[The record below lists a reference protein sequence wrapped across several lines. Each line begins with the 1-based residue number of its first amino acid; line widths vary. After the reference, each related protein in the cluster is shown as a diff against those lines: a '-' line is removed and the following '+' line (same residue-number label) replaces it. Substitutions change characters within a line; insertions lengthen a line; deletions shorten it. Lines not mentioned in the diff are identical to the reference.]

1 MKEANALSSL
11 VGMIAV
17 TSIIVPYNPLSI
29 YLPAVMIARIASN
42 ALDLSIEIGVFSV
55 SLIGMLA
62 FAIAI
67 KSVGEMRN
75 NFV

>member
-42 ALDLSIEIGVFSV
+42 ALDFSIGVGIFSI
-55 SLIGMLA
+55 SLISVLA
-62 FAIAI
+62 FLIAI
-67 KSVGEMRN
+67 RSVGEMRN